1 MNDNDTRLKERE
13 RYVKAFNDTMV
24 EIWKEKI
31 VLLDAINRGKRYPA
45 ETKEWP
51 NNLYDS
57 VVGVRMD
64 ADGKFLAVELEQAFN
79 VYGIFVN
86 YGVGKEVYRGN
97 PGDIGMDKRRQEKKW
112 FSVKYYASMK
122 NMEEFYANN
131 VGKDLADTIT
141 NAISRQIAV
150 QFAAS
155 KQQS

>member
-1 MNDNDTRLKERE
+1 MDNAESRFKERQ

-24 EIWKEKI
+24 QIWKEKI
-31 VLLDAINRGKRYPA
+31 ILLGARDTDALLN
-45 ETKEWP
+45 
-51 NNLYDS
+51 S

-64 ADGKFLAVELEQAFN
+64 ADGKFLTVELEQAFN

-97 PGDIGMDKRRQEKKW
+97 PGDIGRDKIRKEKKW

-150 QFAAS
+150 QFATS
-155 KQQS
+155 KRQT

>member
-1 MNDNDTRLKERE
+1 MENQTEARLKERQ
-13 RYVKAFNDTMV
+13 RYVKAFNNTMV

-31 VLLDAINRGKRYPA
+31 VLLDAINRGKRYPS

-64 ADGKFLAVELEQAFN
+64 ADGKYLSVELEQSFN

-97 PGDIGMDKRRQEKKW
+97 PGDIGRDKLREEKKW

-122 NMEEFYANN
+122 NMEEFYAKN
-131 VGKDLADTIT
+131 VGQDLAETIT

-155 KQQS
+155 KQS

>member
-1 MNDNDTRLKERE
+1 MDQDARLKERQ
-13 RYVKAFNDTMV
+13 RYVDAFNDTMV
-24 EIWKEKI
+24 QIWKEKI
-31 VLLDAINRGKRYPA
+31 ILLNARD
-45 ETKEWP
+45 TDS
-51 NNLYDS
+51 LLHS

-64 ADGKFLAVELEQAFN
+64 ADGKYLSVELEQAFN

-97 PGDIGMDKRRQEKKW
+97 PGDIGRDKVREEKKW

-141 NAISRQIAV
+141 NAISKQIAV

-155 KQQS
+155 KRQV

>member
-1 MNDNDTRLKERE
+1 MENQADARLKERQ

-24 EIWKEKI
+24 QIWKEKI
-31 VLLDAINRGKRYPA
+31 MLLGVRDTDSLLN
-45 ETKEWP
+45 
-51 NNLYDS
+51 S

-64 ADGKFLAVELEQAFN
+64 ADGKYLAVELEQAFN

-97 PGDIGMDKRRQEKKW
+97 PGDIGMDKVREAKKW

>member
-1 MNDNDTRLKERE
+1 MNDNDTRLKERQ

-24 EIWKEKI
+24 QIWKEKI
-31 VLLDAINRGKRYPA
+31 MLLGVRDTDSLLN
-45 ETKEWP
+45 
-51 NNLYDS
+51 S

-97 PGDIGMDKRRQEKKW
+97 PGDIGMDKVREAKKW